1 MSNKLTSSWEIMRKA
16 TSGKR
21 EASKHARHMRKVVL
35 ATALVSTLALQ
46 ACNTSQTFTH
56 GYQLNED
63 TLALVPTGSSREQVL
78 LSLGTP
84 STTQRQPDGDETFY
98 YISQTKQR
106 PVAFMQAR
114 VVDQRVLAVYLDGE
128 NSVERIANYG
138 LKDGKVF
145 DFVGRVTPTG
155 GQELS
160 FLSQLLGAAG
170 AVVPKLGGS

>member
-1 MSNKLTSSWEIMRKA
+1 MQRNQTMTSLYKSANR
-16 TSGKR
+16 
-21 EASKHARHMRKVVL
+21 L
-35 ATALVSTLALQ
+35 AQRVTLAVMFAAPLALQ
-46 ACNTSQTFTH
+46 ACSTSQTFTH
-56 GYQLNED
+56 GYQVNED
-63 TLALVPTGSSREQVL
+63 ALSLIPEGSSREQVL

-84 STTQRQPDGDETFY
+84 STTMKQTDGDETFY
-98 YISQTKQR
+98 YISQTKQK

-114 VVDQRVLAVYLDGE
+114 VIDQRVLAIYLDD
-128 NSVERIANYG
+128 NSTVERIANYG

-155 GQELS
+155 GAELS

>member
-1 MSNKLTSSWEIMRKA
+1 MQRNQTMISLCKGMNRLVQRA
-16 TSGKR
+16 T
-21 EASKHARHMRKVVL
+21 L
-35 ATALVSTLALQ
+35 AVMVAAPLALQ

-56 GYQLNED
+56 GYQVNED
-63 TLALVPTGSSREQVL
+63 TLSLVPEGSSREQVL

-84 STTQRQPDGDETFY
+84 STTMKQNDGDETFY
-98 YISQTKQR
+98 YISQTKQK

-114 VVDQRVLAVYLDGE
+114 IIDQRVLAIYMDE
-128 NSVERIANYG
+128 SNTVERIANYG

>member
-1 MSNKLTSSWEIMRKA
+1 MKNISMATKLFSAMS
-16 TSGKR
+16 KR
-21 EASKHARHMRKVVL
+21 LVRPAAL
-35 ATALVSTLALQ
+35 AAMIVTPLALQ

-56 GYQLNED
+56 GYQVNED
-63 TLALVPTGSSREQVL
+63 TLALVPEGSSREQVL

-84 STTQRQPDGDETFY
+84 STTLKQTDGDETFY
-98 YISQTKQR
+98 YISQKKQK

-114 VVDQRVLAVYLDGE
+114 VVEQRVLAIYLD
-128 NSVERIANYG
+128 SDDTVERIANYG

-155 GQELS
+155 GAELS